1 MTQPIPP
8 FATLTELRTAHRD
21 LLQERRNENVNHSL
35 LLAQI
40 KTFIERGQAT
50 GIYLPDEDERWEAQ
64 NLLDFWS
71 NEIYHLTQEDIA
83 ATLVEYDPAQAP
95 ELDDALCPYIG
106 LDPFDTAVHNLF
118 FGREP
123 LIKSMVER
131 LANNRFLA
139 LSGPSGSGKT
149 SLVLAG
155 LLPALQAGE
164 LGGSQEWLY
173 LPPLIPGSDPIA
185 SLIRLLRTA
194 DNTAGWVSETT
205 NQLLSN
211 PATLADLINRRA
223 QGRRALFFVD
233 QFEEIFTL
241 CQDQAR
247 RQTLIDAL
255 LHLVQSPENNHLLV
269 LTMRT
274 DLESNLLRMAE
285 FHAAF
290 AGAQLRVT
298 TMNATELRQAIQQP
312 AELVGLKFEDG
323 LVEQLVSDVL
333 GEPAALPLLQFTLLK
348 LWEKRERNRVT
359 WQAYTELGGGRDALA
374 NSADRLYNN
383 LNPAEQRI
391 ARRILLKMVRPTQGL
406 DVVRNRIQRQQLYEP
421 TLGQAR
427 VDYVVSHFARE
438 RLIRLT
444 PGETPETDQL
454 EIAHEALV
462 RNWPR
467 LIGWLEEDR
476 VALRHRLRL
485 TEMAEQWDVLGQDES
500 ALLRGLVL
508 EEAQQYLDLNELE
521 KAFVAASV
529 TAVKQEEIAREA
541 ARQRELDQAR
551 QFARR
556 LSLLVVALAFVFLI
570 ALGLAVLARQNA
582 IEAEQNAQIAQDN
595 AATAVANEQAA
606 QDAQGTAV
614 ANANIA
620 AQNQATAEAAQSLA
634 EANAFLAA
642 TAEAEAHQ
650 QRQIAE
656 SERDQ
661 AEISAQAAID
671 ARATAEANEELAQA
685 NSRLAA
691 ARELAA
697 AAVSQLGSDPQLSL
711 LLALEAVQTTLSAG
725 DPPPAEAT
733 DTLYRAVQASQ
744 LVSTLAGHTGAVND
758 TAVSPDG
765 RWVATVS
772 DDTTVKIWNA
782 ITGQE
787 VQTLTGH
794 QSPITS
800 LAFSANGAH
809 LATGSQGGQ
818 VIVWDVLAGTLL
830 RAMRGEDDGAVRAV
844 AFHPDGERVAAGYQA
859 GTARVWNF
867 ATGNSLLRQFE
878 HRRPVNDVL
887 FLGDGTRLATAGED
901 GIVVVQNSNT
911 GVPIFSF
918 VAEFDSEGQPVA
930 VNDIAASADGR
941 LIAAAK
947 ANGIARVWEGEDLF
961 TTLSGHS
968 GPVTAVDFTAD
979 GSRLATAGADSS
991 AKVWDVETGRAIL
1004 TLSGHNGALTAVAFY
1019 PDGERLV
1026 TASTDGTARIWNA
1039 ETGLEPLVLTAHRG
1053 GINSLRFNEDG
1064 TAVITASNDQ
1074 SVRVWDSANGEV
1086 QQVLTAFS
1094 SAVNVADFHPTQSLV
1109 AAATQDTLV
1118 RLLNLTT
1125 GKQLRP
1131 YIHPDT
1137 VNDLA
1142 FSPDGTWLATAGQD
1156 GVARLWDTASEQVV
1170 MELATGAPVATVVFD
1185 ANGARLVAA
1194 SGDTAV
1200 IWDLTTGESAPPIS
1214 GHNGL
1219 IHHAIFSPNGQRL
1232 ATAGA
1237 DGLVKLWDLQS
1248 GELVRTF
1255 SGHSGPVLWVAFN
1268 SDGSQL
1274 ATASV
1279 DRTVRLW
1286 DVASG
1291 NVLRTILGHTAAVTA
1306 VAFSPDD
1313 ATLASASLDSTARIT
1328 PLTTVDVL
1336 LAQAWGRL
1344 ARPLSPAQCAQYLH
1358 GRPCFTIDIS
1368 GPPPAAA
1375 P

>member
-1 MTQPIPP
+1 MTQPDP
-8 FATLTELRTAHRD
+8 FATLNELRTAHRD
-21 LLQERRNENVNHSL
+21 LLQERRNENVNNTL
-35 LLAQI
+35 LLEQL
-40 KTFIERGQAT
+40 KLFIERGQVA
-50 GIYLPDEDERWEAQ
+50 GVYLQGEDERWEAQ

-83 ATLVEYDPAQAP
+83 ATLMEYDPAQAP

-123 LIKSMVER
+123 LIKNMVER
-131 LANNRFLA
+131 LETNRFLA
-139 LSGPSGSGKT
+139 VSGPSGSGKT

-155 LLPALQAGE
+155 LLPALQAGG
-164 LGGSQEWLY
+164 LADSQDWLY
-173 LPPLIPGSDPIA
+173 LPPLVPGSDPVA

-194 DNTAGWVSETT
+194 DNTGGWVAETT
-205 NQLLSN
+205 KKLLTTPS
-211 PATLADLINRRA
+211 TLTDLINRRA
-223 QGRRALFFVD
+223 QGRRTVFIVD

-247 RQTLIDAL
+247 RQAFMDAL
-255 LHLVQSPENNHLLV
+255 LYLAQSPENNHMLV

-285 FHAAF
+285 FQTAY

-348 LWEKRERNRVT
+348 LWEKRDRNRVT

-406 DVVRNRIQRQQLYEP
+406 DVVRNRVQRQQLYEP
-421 TLGQAR
+421 TLGPAR
-427 VDYVVSHFARE
+427 VDYVVNHFARE

-444 PGETPETDQL
+444 PGDTSDTDQL

-485 TEMAEQWDVLGQDES
+485 TEMAEQWDVLGRDES

-508 EEAQQYLDLNELE
+508 EEAQQYVDLSELE

-529 TAVKQEEIAREA
+529 TAVKQEEIAREE
-541 ARQRELDQAR
+541 ARQRELEQTR

-556 LSLLVVALAFVFLI
+556 LSVLVVALAFVFLI
-570 ALGLAVLARQNA
+570 ALGFAVLARRNA
-582 IEAEQNAQIAQDN
+582 LEAEQNAQIAQNN

-606 QDAQGTAV
+606 QDAQSTAV

-634 EANAFLAA
+634 EANAALAA
-642 TAEAEAHQ
+642 TAEAEANQ

-656 SERDQ
+656 GERDL
-661 AEISAQAAID
+661 AEISAQAAMD

-685 NSRLAA
+685 NFRLAA

-697 AAVSQLGSDPQLSL
+697 AAISQLGSDPQLGL
-711 LLALEAVQTTLSAG
+711 LLALEAVETTLSAG
-725 DPPPAEAT
+725 DPPPSEAA

-782 ITGQE
+782 LTGQE
-787 VQTLTGH
+787 VHTLSGH

-800 LAFSANGAH
+800 LAFSPNSAH
-809 LATGSQGGQ
+809 LATGGAGGQ
-818 VIVWDVLAGTLL
+818 VIVWDVLAGTLV
-830 RAMRGEDDGAVRAV
+830 RAMRGEDDGGVRAV

-859 GTARVWNF
+859 GTARMWDF
-867 ATGNSLLRQFE
+867 TTGQSLLRQFE
-878 HRRPVNDVL
+878 HNRPVNDVL
-887 FLGDGTRLATAGED
+887 FLGDGSRLVTGGED
-901 GIVVVQNSNT
+901 GIVVVQNSST

-918 VAEFDSEGQPVA
+918 VAEFDSEGLPVA

-947 ANGIARVWEGEDLF
+947 ANGIARIWQGEELLA
-961 TTLSGHS
+961 TLSGHN
-968 GPVTAVDFTAD
+968 GPVTAVAFTED
-979 GSRLATAGADSS
+979 GLRLATAGADSS
-991 AKVWDVETGRAIL
+991 AKVWDVAAERAIL
-1004 TLSGHNGALTAVAFY
+1004 TLSGHNGALTAVSFY
-1019 PDGERLV
+1019 PDGGRLV
-1026 TASTDGTARIWNA
+1026 TAGTDGTARIWNA
-1039 ETGLEPLVLTAHRG
+1039 ETGLEPLVLTEHRG
-1053 GINSLRFNEDG
+1053 GVNSVRFNAAG
-1064 TAVITASNDQ
+1064 TAVTTASNDQ
-1074 SVRVWDSANGEV
+1074 TARVWDSANGEV
-1086 QQVLTAFS
+1086 WLTLTAFTN
-1094 SAVNVADFHPTQSLV
+1094 AVNVAEFHPTQPIV
-1109 AAATQDTLV
+1109 ATAAQDTVV
-1118 RLLNLTT
+1118 RRFDLTSGEQLLPL
-1125 GKQLRP
+1125 
-1131 YIHPDT
+1131 YFHPDI

-1142 FSPDGTWLATAGQD
+1142 YSSDGMLLATAGQD
-1156 GVARLWDTASEQVV
+1156 GVVRIWDTISGQVTQ
-1170 MELATGAPVATVVFD
+1170 ELAHQAPVATVTFNTD
-1185 ANGARLVAA
+1185 GSQLVAA
-1194 SGDTAV
+1194 SGETAV
-1200 IWDLTTGESAPPIS
+1200 IWELATGESAPPIS

-1219 IHHAIFSPNGQRL
+1219 IHHAVFSPDGRL

-1268 SDGSQL
+1268 SEGSQL

-1279 DRTVRLW
+1279 DRTARLW
-1286 DVASG
+1286 DVTTG
-1291 NVLRTILGHTAAVTA
+1291 NVLRTILGHTSAVTA

-1313 ATLASASLDSTARIT
+1313 TALASASLDSTTRIT
-1328 PLTTVDVL
+1328 PLTTIDVL
-1336 LAQAWGRL
+1336 ITQAWGRL

-1358 GRPCFTIDIS
+1358 GQPCFTIDIS
-1368 GPPPAAA
+1368 GPPPTAV

>member
-1 MTQPIPP
+1 M
-8 FATLTELRTAHRD
+8 
-21 LLQERRNENVNHSL
+21 LQERRNENVNHSL

>member
-1 MTQPIPP
+1 MTQPITP

-35 LLAQI
+35 LLEQI

-50 GIYLPDEDERWEAQ
+50 GVYLPGEDERWEAQ

-131 LANNRFLA
+131 LENNRFLA

-155 LLPALQAGE
+155 LLPALQAGG
-164 LGGSQEWLY
+164 LAGSQEWLY

-194 DNTAGWVSETT
+194 DNTAGWVTETS
-205 NQLLSN
+205 NQLLNN
-211 PATLADLINRRA
+211 PATLTDLINRRA

-247 RQTLIDAL
+247 RQALMDAL

-274 DLESNLLRMAE
+274 DLESNLLRMAD
-285 FHAAF
+285 FHAAYV
-290 AGAQLRVT
+290 AAQLRVT
-298 TMNATELRQAIQQP
+298 TMNAAELRQAIQQP

-348 LWEKRERNRVT
+348 LWEKRDRNRVT

-391 ARRILLKMVRPTQGL
+391 ARRVLLKMVRPTQGL

-427 VDYVVSHFARE
+427 VDYVVSHFIRE

-556 LSLLVVALAFVFLI
+556 LSLLVVALAFVFLV

-606 QDAQGTAV
+606 QNAQGTAV

-634 EANAFLAA
+634 ETNADLAA
-642 TAEAEAHQ
+642 AAEAEANQ

-661 AEISAQAAID
+661 AEINAQAAID

-685 NSRLAA
+685 NFRLAA

-725 DPPPAEAT
+725 DPPPPEAT

-744 LVSTLAGHTGAVND
+744 LVSTLAGHTGGVND

-782 ITGQE
+782 VTGQE

-809 LATGSQGGQ
+809 LATGSTGGQ

-859 GTARVWNF
+859 GTARVWDF

-878 HRRPVNDVL
+878 HRGPVNDVL
-887 FLGDGTRLATAGED
+887 FLGDGTRLATSGED

-961 TTLSGHS
+961 TTLSGHN

-979 GSRLATAGADSS
+979 GLRLATAGADSS

-1026 TASTDGTARIWNA
+1026 TAGTDGTARIWNA

-1053 GINSLRFNEDG
+1053 GVNSVRFDEAG

-1086 QQVLTAFS
+1086 QQVLTAFN
-1094 SAVNVADFHPTQSLV
+1094 SAVNVADFHPTQPLV
-1109 AAATQDTLV
+1109 ATAAQDTVV
-1118 RLLNLTT
+1118 RLFNLTT
-1125 GKQLRP
+1125 GEQLRP
-1131 YIHPDT
+1131 YIHPAT

-1142 FSPDGTWLATAGQD
+1142 FSPNGAWLATAGQD
-1156 GVARLWDTASEQVV
+1156 GVARLWDTTSEQVV

-1185 ANGARLVAA
+1185 AAGARLVAA

-1200 IWDLTTGESAPPIS
+1200 IWDLTSDESAPPIS

-1219 IHHAIFSPNGQRL
+1219 IHHAIFSPDGQRL

-1248 GELVRTF
+1248 GELVRTY